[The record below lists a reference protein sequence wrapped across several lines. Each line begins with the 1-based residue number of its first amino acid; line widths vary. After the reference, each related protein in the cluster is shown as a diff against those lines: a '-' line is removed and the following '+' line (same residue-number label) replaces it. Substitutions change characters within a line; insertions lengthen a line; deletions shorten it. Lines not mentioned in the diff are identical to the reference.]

1 MNRSATGPQS
11 MRTLPNGFPNRP
23 QIIPSR
29 SVSSRIPP
37 GSKMASNGA
46 TWAFGGGI
54 PMSNASLA
62 GLRPS
67 PMTSFAQTIGG
78 SSVPSTPLDLSEFP
92 SLSDNQPQQS
102 QSAWTVSGARNIGH
116 SQNIRLQQQ
125 PSIPIQQ
132 QDDIFST
139 SSQISN
145 NNNQGGFRFGTQNSV
160 SQVSQTQNT
169 EEFPPLGHNA
179 NDEIGQD
186 RGSNLMPNTGF
197 SAQSSGLGFVP
208 SSVTPST
215 RINGLLNAISNSSRA
230 NSSNVPTSRFIP
242 SETDESIT
250 GVTNLRSFNEPNL
263 NEVQDH
269 DATSHSNPKLGPE
282 ELNSHALI
290 SRQNI
295 THHPN
300 LPCKHPPNID
310 SNSQMNQEES
320 KNTEVQ
326 DILSCMSEIDRWGL
340 KGLSMMMNN
349 FPTYAALVT
358 GSDLTSLG
366 FDLSSSDLISNQ
378 IYSLWDNDPPRPAML
393 SYKLPECYTVSN
405 VAQLETK
412 MANFNDEALIFM
424 FYSSPGDIQQV
435 MAAQELHNRNWRYH
449 KKLQVW
455 LTKDEMM
462 VPQST
467 GNGTERG
474 YYIFFDIK
482 NWQRERRELT
492 LVYDDLESQNFTD
505 HYLGR

>member
-1 MNRSATGPQS
+1 
-11 MRTLPNGFPNRP
+11 MRTLPNGFPTQP
-23 QIIPSR
+23 QIIPNR

-37 GSKMASNGA
+37 GSKMAANGA
-46 TWAFGGGI
+46 TWAFGGGV
-54 PMSNASLA
+54 PMSSAGLV

-67 PMTSFAQTIGG
+67 PMTSFSQTIGG
-78 SSVPSTPLDLSEFP
+78 SSVPSTPLDLSFEKLIRRFSEFP

-102 QSAWTVSGARNIGH
+102 QSAWTVSGARNVGP

-125 PSIPIQQ
+125 PSIPTQQ

-139 SSQISN
+139 SSQISS
-145 NNNQGGFRFGTQNSV
+145 NNQGGFRFGTQNTV
-160 SQVSQTQNT
+160 SQISQTQNT

-179 NDEIGQD
+179 NGEIGQD

-197 SAQSSGLGFVP
+197 SAQSSGLSFAP

-230 NSSNVPTSRFIP
+230 NSSNVPTSRITP
-242 SETDESIT
+242 SETLS
-250 GVTNLRSFNEPNL
+250 GVSNSRSFNESNL
-263 NEVQDH
+263 SELQDH
-269 DATSHSNPKLGPE
+269 DTTSHTNTKLGPQ
-282 ELNSHALI
+282 ELNSHAVI

-295 THHPN
+295 THHPS
-300 LPCKHPPNID
+300 LSSKHPPNID
-310 SNSQMNQEES
+310 LNSQMNQEDS
-320 KNTEVQ
+320 KTSEVQ

-340 KGLSMMMNN
+340 KGFSMMMNN
-349 FPTYAALVT
+349 FPAYAALVT

-366 FDLSSSDLISNQ
+366 FDLSSSDLLSNQ

-393 SYKLPECYTVSN
+393 SYKLPDCYTVSN

-424 FYSSPGDIQQV
+424 FYSSPGDLQQV